1 MTGCKPLISLN
12 LDQGPDQR
20 RMRPRCASNHKARNA
35 WAARKQNV
43 LFDTQVLYI
52 ETIIYNFP
60 EPPDEKVVNGTL
72 INWLDKAVMARLRAS
87 HHLLA
92 LCPRTDFSFGIDIH
106 RREIDPT
113 AG

>member
-1 MTGCKPLISLN
+1 MTKDPINGEG
-12 LDQGPDQR
+12 DQDALPITRPETHGQR
-20 RMRPRCASNHKARNA
+20 G
-35 WAARKQNV
+35 KQNV

-52 ETIIYNFP
+52 ETIIYNLP

-92 LCPRTDFSFGIDIH
+92 LCPRTDFLSGIDIH
-106 RREIDPT
+106 RREMDPR